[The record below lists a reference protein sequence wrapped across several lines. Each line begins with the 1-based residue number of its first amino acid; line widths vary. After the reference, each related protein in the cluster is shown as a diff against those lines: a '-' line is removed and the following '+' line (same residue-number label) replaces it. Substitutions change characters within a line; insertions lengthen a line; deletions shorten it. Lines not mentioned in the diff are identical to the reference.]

1 MKNYYEI
8 LWVNFDATQEEIK
21 SAYRELMKK
30 YHPDKHT
37 DDDTSYYEQK
47 AKDLNEAYEVLSN
60 EEKRRDYNIEYI
72 LYEEEQARKEQRRQ
86 QREQRRTTSGRQNE
100 EFREYRTN
108 RRRSREKSRHKVSDD
123 TFFGSIRKSY
133 KEVKSDESKYPF
145 KERHRNLNDR
155 FYNNY
160 AGKVDSTGG
169 LIAFRLGQG
178 IVHISAE
185 LLYQLSKLSY
195 INKDNLIK
203 YILRNRRLAAAVV
216 AGVIIISNI
225 PGQTNTPEPINT
237 GEVAGVVVENP
248 TETYDETITLI
259 RNYEVVVGDSFS
271 TLSDMSLTKINTI
284 KAMNGYTSDMLYL
297 GDIIKLPYVVN
308 KEDLQYYTETVDT
321 NGMSLADLASLY
333 ETDEDTLYRLNK
345 EAIGDVDGAH
355 IITTTK
361 ILVPKFITSDE
372 LQQRKEG
379 KVKTY

>member
-8 LWVNFDATQEEIK
+8 LGVNFDATQEEIK

-37 DDDTSYYEQK
+37 DDNTSYYEQK

-60 EEKRRDYNIEYI
+60 EEKRRNYNIEYI

-178 IVHISAE
+178 IVHTSAE

>member
-108 RRRSREKSRHKVSDD
+108 RRRSREKARHKVSDD

>member
-8 LWVNFDATQEEIK
+8 LGVNFDATQEEIK

>member
-1 MKNYYEI
+1 M
-8 LWVNFDATQEEIK
+8 
-21 SAYRELMKK
+21 
-30 YHPDKHT
+30 
-37 DDDTSYYEQK
+37 
-47 AKDLNEAYEVLSN
+47 
-60 EEKRRDYNIEYI
+60 
-72 LYEEEQARKEQRRQ
+72 
-86 QREQRRTTSGRQNE
+86 
-100 EFREYRTN
+100 
-108 RRRSREKSRHKVSDD
+108 
-123 TFFGSIRKSY
+123 
-133 KEVKSDESKYPF
+133 
-145 KERHRNLNDR
+145 
-155 FYNNY
+155 
-160 AGKVDSTGG
+160 DSTGG